1 MRTLK
6 QRSKKYLGI
15 FWTNSFLYAPKKTS
29 FPKYYF
35 GMPKKF
41 FRILNIGN
49 ILERLQYFGTI
60 LKCEMWQI
68 FWTFF
73 AITSNHIPL
82 PATKSPEDVREVR
95 FSLTLS
101 LLMDLVSWF
110 RSMPLSIPIFSH
122 RKFWNSRMFV
132 NSIRAL
138 EWHR

>member
-41 FRILNIGN
+41 FRIQNIAN

-60 LKCEMWQI
+60 LKCELWQN
-68 FWTFF
+68 FWTFLQLLQT
-73 AITSNHIPL
+73 ISHCPL
-82 PATKSPEDVREVR
+82 QNLQKMWEKYNSLWLCLYLWILCPDFNRCRSQFQSSPIASFETHKC
-95 FSLTLS
+95 S
-101 LLMDLVSWF
+101 
-110 RSMPLSIPIFSH
+110 
-122 RKFWNSRMFV
+122 
-132 NSIRAL
+132 
-138 EWHR
+138 